1 MLCTD
6 TIFDTEILL
15 LLPLLRLFDFDFDD
29 LDPDFD
35 VLLEEELLLPFCF
48 PLVEDDDCCLLS
60 PLFLFLFLL
69 RRLRFLEAVLGVCTL
84 DEVFTQQVFT
94 QLGEVFTQCLHSDE
108 RLSHCVCAQMPV
120 LSERSAALT
129 DV

>member
-1 MLCTD
+1 MKALTK
-6 TIFDTEILL
+6 EISNND
-15 LLPLLRLFDFDFDD
+15 PCYCGNWGDYDDD

-84 DEVFTQQVFT
+84 DEIVFLLLIPLVA
-94 QLGEVFTQCLHSDE
+94 VSVP
-108 RLSHCVCAQMPV
+108 LS
-120 LSERSAALT
+120 
-129 DV
+129 